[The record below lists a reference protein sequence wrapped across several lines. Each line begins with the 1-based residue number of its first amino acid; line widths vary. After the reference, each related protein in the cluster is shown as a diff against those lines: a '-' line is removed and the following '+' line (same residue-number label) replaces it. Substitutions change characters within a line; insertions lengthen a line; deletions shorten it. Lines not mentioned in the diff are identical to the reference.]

1 MTRSALIL
9 KPPTTPELLR
19 NMQKIILNIFQTAG
33 ASGIDKL
40 ALKIC
45 NLSAYL
51 LKLSKF
57 TSQFQYYV

>member
-19 NMQKIILNIFQTAG
+19 NMQKILLNIFQTAG

-40 ALKIC
+40 A
-45 NLSAYL
+45 
-51 LKLSKF
+51 
-57 TSQFQYYV
+57 